1 MNKYLDIIVYGATG
15 FTGGLCV
22 KYLKENYPDINWG
35 IAGRSKEKLIS
46 LSNLYSLDCEMFVA
60 DGDDSIALDKIT
72 EKTKV
77 VLSTAGPF
85 HRYGSKLVASCVK
98 NSTHYVD
105 ITGENYWV
113 KEMITMHHEEA
124 QKKSIRIIPSCGFDS
139 IPSDLGSFFAAR
151 SFGNKVKSIHSFYT
165 WKGEASGGTIETMF
179 SASDTKLNK
188 SSSGSSGLYSG
199 DFGLNPKD
207 SVSANQ
213 KKYTTDKVSIEKNS
227 DINAWTGPFI
237 MAMANTKVVRRGAA
251 LLAEQNQGYG
261 EDFIYK
267 EHAYYSNRMS
277 AYLGTLSLVLVG
289 LAVFTP
295 LKKIIRPF
303 LKKPGQGPSQKVM
316 DEGFFK
322 CKFVVTGENDIKK
335 TYVMS
340 GQGDPGY
347 KVTSKLVCESAL
359 SLLGDAS
366 ILPGGQK
373 YGGILTVSSGLGDV
387 LISRLQKAGISF
399 SAGKK

>member
-1 MNKYLDIIVYGATG
+1 
-15 FTGGLCV
+15 
-22 KYLKENYPDINWG
+22 
-35 IAGRSKEKLIS
+35 
-46 LSNLYSLDCEMFVA
+46 
-60 DGDDSIALDKIT
+60 
-72 EKTKV
+72 
-77 VLSTAGPF
+77 
-85 HRYGSKLVASCVK
+85 
-98 NSTHYVD
+98 
-105 ITGENYWV
+105 
-113 KEMITMHHEEA
+113 MITKHHEEA

-179 SASDTKLNK
+179 SASDIKLNR
-188 SSSGSSGLYSG
+188 SSSGA
-199 DFGLNPKD
+199 FGLNPKD

-277 AYLGTLSLVLVG
+277 AYLGTLSLGLVG

-399 SAGKK
+399 ASGKK

>member
-1 MNKYLDIIVYGATG
+1 ML
-15 FTGGLCV
+15 F
-22 KYLKENYPDINWG
+22 
-35 IAGRSKEKLIS
+35 RS
-46 LSNLYSLDCEMFVA
+46 C
-60 DGDDSIALDKIT
+60 
-72 EKTKV
+72 
-77 VLSTAGPF
+77 
-85 HRYGSKLVASCVK
+85 
-98 NSTHYVD
+98 
-105 ITGENYWV
+105 
-113 KEMITMHHEEA
+113 
-124 QKKSIRIIPSCGFDS
+124 
-139 IPSDLGSFFAAR
+139 
-151 SFGNKVKSIHSFYT
+151 
-165 WKGEASGGTIETMF
+165 
-179 SASDTKLNK
+179 
-188 SSSGSSGLYSG
+188 
-199 DFGLNPKD
+199 LNPKD

-277 AYLGTLSLVLVG
+277 AYLGTLSLGLVG

-322 CKFVVTGENDIKK
+322 CRFLVTGENNTKK

-340 GQGDPGY
+340 EIGRAH
-347 KVTSKLVCESAL
+347 V
-359 SLLGDAS
+359 
-366 ILPGGQK
+366 
-373 YGGILTVSSGLGDV
+373 
-387 LISRLQKAGISF
+387 
-399 SAGKK
+399 

>member
-1 MNKYLDIIVYGATG
+1 
-15 FTGGLCV
+15 
-22 KYLKENYPDINWG
+22 
-35 IAGRSKEKLIS
+35 
-46 LSNLYSLDCEMFVA
+46 
-60 DGDDSIALDKIT
+60 
-72 EKTKV
+72 
-77 VLSTAGPF
+77 
-85 HRYGSKLVASCVK
+85 
-98 NSTHYVD
+98 
-105 ITGENYWV
+105 
-113 KEMITMHHEEA
+113 
-124 QKKSIRIIPSCGFDS
+124 
-139 IPSDLGSFFAAR
+139 
-151 SFGNKVKSIHSFYT
+151 
-165 WKGEASGGTIETMF
+165 MF
-179 SASDTKLNK
+179 SASDIKLNR
-188 SSSGSSGLYSG
+188 SSSGA
-199 DFGLNPKD
+199 FGLNPKD

-277 AYLGTLSLVLVG
+277 AYLGTLSLGLVE

-295 LKKIIRPF
+295 FKKIIRPF

-399 SAGKK
+399 ASGKK